1 MKKFKI
7 PFSLLACFLFIFGSK
22 NLFPQDLP
30 VFHIVDNESIG
41 LTPTIY
47 EKFGVAVA
55 DFDRNGFPDICC
67 TRWQGVG
74 YSRIFLNNDGVFQ
87 DITSQTPIEQIE
99 STQEGRRT
107 YTPLWVDYDNDGDKD
122 LCFSTVTTFHLL
134 RNDNNNFTDVAREI
148 GLVSYKPSGFIAE
161 WDVHPGAWADFDLDG
176 DLDFVASQLN
186 NPNLYLFR
194 NDGDLFTNVAT
205 EAGLDN
211 TDMTQSWSLT
221 FEDVDLDGDVDLYSK
236 NTFYFNEDVIFT
248 DATEQ
253 VGISDEIVTNYR
265 EMFDYDNDG
274 DLDYIKVSSDYSDDP
289 TIQLWENQ
297 GGNFFNVSED
307 VALSLITNST
317 RAISI
322 GDFDNDGDQDVFVH
336 NNVIDDTDMLLLN
349 EEIEQGDRV
358 FVDIA
363 DMVGITVQGDR
374 KGAAFMDYNMDGFL
388 DIYMATATMNHILYS
403 NEGNDNNWI
412 GIILEGTTSN
422 RDAIGSLVTL
432 YTSDKSQI
440 RAQKCGNHVA
450 NQNNPY
456 IHFGIGQETEIDS
469 VVIRWPLGERQVL
482 TNLAINQYHN
492 VKESDISAV
501 SENKNPNKPVAFD
514 LAQNYPN
521 PFNPQTQINFSVGEE
536 GFISLDIYN
545 LMGMK
550 VVTIANGIYNIG
562 QYSVAW
568 DGKDQ
573 AGKAVSSGVY
583 MYRLKTADRNL
594 TKKMMLIQ

>member
-99 STQEGRRT
+99 SSQEGRRT

-134 RNDNNNFTDVAREI
+134 RNDNNNFTDVAHEI

-236 NTFYFNEDVIFT
+236 NTFYFNENGFFK

-274 DLDYIKVSSDYSDDP
+274 DLDYIKVSSDYSDEP
-289 TIQLWENQ
+289 TVQLWENQ
-297 GGNFFNVSED
+297 GGTFSDVSED
-307 VALSLITNST
+307 AALTVITNST

-336 NNVIDDTDMLLLN
+336 NNVMEDIDLLLLN

-388 DIYMATATMNHILYS
+388 DIYMATATMNHILYY
-403 NEGNDNNWI
+403 NEGNDNNWL
-412 GIILEGTTSN
+412 GIILEGTISN
-422 RDAIGSLVTL
+422 RDAIGCLVTL
-432 YTSDKSQI
+432 YTGDKIQI
-440 RAQKCGNHVA
+440 RTQKCGNHVA
-450 NQNNPY
+450 NQDNPY
-456 IHFGIGQETEIDS
+456 IHFGIGQATKVDS
-469 VVIRWPLGERQVL
+469 VVTRWPLGIRQVL
-482 TNLAINQYHN
+482 INPAINQYHN
-492 VKESDISAV
+492 VKESEVSAV
-501 SENKNPNKPVAFD
+501 SEIKNPNKPVSFD

-521 PFNPQTQINFSVGEE
+521 PFNPQTQINFSVGEK
-536 GFISLDIYN
+536 GFVSLDIYN
-545 LMGMK
+545 LMGIK
-550 VVTIANGIYNIG
+550 VATIANGVYNIG
-562 QYSVAW
+562 HYSVVW